1 MTLDPAAQ
9 SHRLS
14 TTQIS
19 AGRNLLDAIA
29 DIALP
34 IADERLRH
42 LLIATAELRKFDPR
56 LAGDVADGVVFFDAV
71 RLLSTGENPPEPE
84 RRDSAVILAAIFR
97 GAAAAIDRGERTFH
111 STLDLLNARY
121 GSDPTFISASNAFD
135 FASQSRS
142 AGFTPT
148 ELATIYTPSAI
159 RASEAD
165 PRERALIECF
175 LGGYHAPGGD
185 TTQKLPKRE
194 SDTADDPPGR

>member
-1 MTLDPAAQ
+1 
-9 SHRLS
+9 
-14 TTQIS
+14 
-19 AGRNLLDAIA
+19 
-29 DIALP
+29 
-34 IADERLRH
+34 
-42 LLIATAELRKFDPR
+42 
-56 LAGDVADGVVFFDAV
+56 VADGVVFFDAV

-175 LGGYHAPGGD
+175 LSGYHAPGGY